1 MPKTKRNAYLSP
13 KEIQLTL
20 AAPLVPFTHN
30 QHSHPHPPSP
40 SVPLPQPHTLAYTP
54 ATQNPVSIFDIP
66 LIFDLI
72 CASLSSYDIWSC
84 MMVCTQWKFLSRP
97 HHWRS
102 IRYTYTNV
110 LSRPHDKRQSPIAAT
125 MLMLN
130 QLQENVSWVRSL
142 TLDLF
147 CTPLLDMPFSNLVY
161 FHINCKTLNE
171 SEYPAEE
178 ELKVIELICR
188 NPRLQELTIK
198 RAWRLVQHFDH
209 RVLQFLRTSRLR
221 FLDIGY
227 LEHFKIAMIQ
237 DILGN
242 CPDTLEELRLD
253 LTAGYNG
260 FDDPLRLDARAAATP
275 RTLPSLRLLSVSCPR
290 LDTQLEI
297 DVCDLIQSCP
307 SLQKLNLNQLRLQT
321 QMTTSNI
328 FGAITNSCPA
338 LTSLDM
344 GRTEIPGI
352 DMLAFIGRCSEIRS
366 LQMYIQPD
374 HLGGVVRSLSRR
386 YSSTLQVLRI
396 NTNDLP
402 PNSHGFI
409 STILS
414 HCSALKTL
422 SLDQDLSSSP
432 GVDLKDLLAVKWAT
446 TSLERLYLPM
456 RAPVLD
462 KSRFLEEWRRDRC
475 TYLGHGNI
483 EPESTIASF
492 YNQVH
497 LVKQFYEILLAQ
509 PNLKSAQLKWRGG
522 WLVIPLEF
530 AEECTNGYL
539 TIEKLSWMT
548 LYLSPLYVVDRL
560 TRAAAKKQEEEDKE
574 AKIKEKLK
582 SCNISVV
589 YVRWP
594 LLLHA
599 EDEEREEVEEE
610 ESNSDSLDLISS
622 WRREDQEYSAYK
634 SRRTRTRR
642 RQAQVAKADLDTR
655 EESHTASPVDQFMR
669 DDTIAESTK
678 EDEPMEEAVASVPE
692 LPVTPVKTR
701 RRLSEPKRA
710 AASPKR
716 AKVKATGAGSS
727 PSSML
732 PRYSRPME
740 IPHSAILTQV
750 VWVFDDK
757 YQWWPGKIK
766 PYPPQNNQ
774 AKVTRFGSVK
784 PKTITVECVETSILP
799 FEHVSK
805 ERFRQSGSISSHV
818 RAFQDAYKE
827 ASAEQLKDDDGLPSM
842 DDVFSQLS
850 TLPPTSNSPSLKDTV
865 CQKTTNA
872 VVEYV
877 PDPSLT
883 IPGELL
889 LAQAE
894 RGHYYP
900 GRIKSFNSKTNKY
913 KIELATG
920 HYPSLER
927 KRFYTRYQKEFLTCQ
942 LGEMA
947 KAEVDENYED
957 TELESEVV
965 DLYPTLY
972 AIVAG
977 THDEAGRLKAFLQG
991 GNAKNQLARRV
1002 GPGDFTQNQYMLLSR
1017 ILQSEFLPDLN
1028 TTKRIPRLMGHSP
1041 SAAGTETGGEG
1052 GEGGFSPMKRDGDVT
1067 FAYSGIKRVQ
1077 FVTEVLLPET
1087 VTRLT
1092 MRRRDLMAKSKKG
1105 LSFAEQ
1111 LCSQAHDELDAC
1123 QGHSTEIEKIFS
1135 KLCFV
1140 SRQIKVQIATVESLL
1155 RIGRSRLSE
1164 LWTASKDLQRD
1175 LKSVSVRMELAL
1187 RALKGRQVDSEIQ
1200 IPHPDNNNNN
1210 KRNNNLEGKT
1220 PGTASDDVT
1229 TNAPP
1234 KATVL
1239 FDFLDE
1245 VSLQRLQ
1252 QESTERIQRIQS
1264 TTQRLQELV
1273 IHFGNQRTEFKG
1285 YMTNAIT
1292 LDESALSF
1300 AREKMLLQEQ
1310 QTTTMAELLVSLAK
1324 HYDQVVQVLTADIH
1338 PTDEELELLRNDTNE
1353 VPIVMEELEESL
1365 ALVQATTE
1373 EVGVREHLYTTAY
1386 EEAVGFFK
1394 KIEALEPDLVE
1405 LVDTFRLAEG
1415 LEDDFNATEKL
1426 IGEINSLAIWYEEFH
1441 NSYGALMVEIVR
1453 RHQAHQNQERIVADF
1468 MQKMQASYNDEMS
1481 QRAAFSEQH
1490 GKFLPVDLCPTFAII
1505 IQGFKSYKN
1514 QTVIEPFSGEHNV
1527 IVGRNGSGKSNFFA
1541 AIRFVL
1547 SDAYTSMGR
1556 EERQSLLH
1564 EGSGEA
1570 TMSAYV
1576 EIIFDNSDNRFPTGR
1591 DELVMRRTIGLKKD
1605 EYSMDKKSATK
1616 ADVMNML
1623 ESAGFSRSN
1632 PYYIVPQGR
1641 ITSLTNAKDNER
1653 LQLLKEVAGTRVYET
1668 RRQESLKIIAETD
1681 SKRRNIEELL
1691 TYIEQRL
1698 EELEEEKE
1706 ELKLYQEHDRRR
1718 RCLEYTIYSRE
1729 QKDVTEALE
1738 EMEAD
1743 HRQELDGSNQQQKD
1757 LENKEARISRL
1768 EAEIVEQ
1775 RQNIE
1780 LLQTEKRQLGH
1791 ELESAI
1797 KVKAQIELR
1806 IKDHEEN
1813 VEMSAETKRRNQEE
1827 LTVIEREIEA
1837 KEQELLQVV
1846 PEFQN
1851 REAEERQLR
1860 EELEQTDLQRQTL
1873 YSKQGRSGQFQS
1885 KAQRDE
1891 WIRKEMSDIQQAF
1904 KVQTAQSTQAE
1915 SDLQT
1920 SRTQLAQATEKIKN
1934 VREQEMA
1941 RRSENEALSAE
1952 LVTLKAERD
1961 KLTDQRK
1968 DLWREDAKMDSI
1980 LNNLREEHRK
1990 SERMLGASMDKNT
2003 SAGLA
2008 AVNHITKTLN
2018 LTGVYGPLYE
2028 LFDVED
2034 EYDTAVNMIAGASLF
2049 HVVVDTD
2056 ETASRAL
2063 EALNKERA
2071 GRVTFMPLNRLNPQ
2085 ASTYPEANDAI
2096 PMIKKLNFDP
2106 KYSKAFEQ
2114 VFGRALICR
2123 TLEIAATY
2131 SRSYNLN
2138 GITLDGDRVDRKGA
2152 LTGGYQDTRNSRLS
2166 SIKTIKSYN
2175 LKYNAATERG
2185 QVVKVEIASLDQRIT
2200 TLLNRIQLIEVR
2212 RKQLADKRDANA
2224 AEYRALV
2231 KDETALKES
2240 VEAKE
2245 KTLRDIQADLKTLQT
2260 QLQALDDE
2268 SKSEMVQSLST
2279 AEHRLLGELI
2289 AKADNLKER
2298 LSVLATE
2305 RSKLGTRKN
2314 ILEII
2319 LGSNLRPRLDEL
2331 RDKIEHGNILND
2343 EGLEK
2348 RRQDLAAIRKA
2359 LDEIKGRTQEIDDEL
2374 ERVEKDVAD
2383 RESSLEKALTEQ
2395 QDESRQMRKSFKG
2408 AEKYVSRRN
2417 LLLRKKE
2424 DCIKNIREL
2433 GVLPEE
2439 AFEKYKNTQSQ
2450 KLLKYIHRVNEELK
2464 KYSHV
2469 NKKAFEQYSNFT
2481 KQRDALLQRRDELDV
2496 SEAAI
2501 QELIQTLDQRK
2512 DEAIERTFK
2521 QVAKNFSEVFLKL
2534 VPAGRGK
2541 LIMQRRID
2549 QTQDGDEEE
2558 DDHETSAIDNYTG
2571 IAIQVSFNSKM
2582 NEGLRMQQL
2591 SGGQK
2596 SLVALTLIFAI
2607 QQCDPAPFYLFDEI
2621 DANLDAAHRT
2631 AVAAMIHS
2639 LSEHAQFI
2647 TTTFRPEMLANADKF
2662 YGVTFQN
2669 KVSLVNAIT
2678 KEDALDF
2685 VEQEQAR

>member
-1 MPKTKRNAYLSP
+1 
-13 KEIQLTL
+13 
-20 AAPLVPFTHN
+20 
-30 QHSHPHPPSP
+30 
-40 SVPLPQPHTLAYTP
+40 
-54 ATQNPVSIFDIP
+54 
-66 LIFDLI
+66 
-72 CASLSSYDIWSC
+72 
-84 MMVCTQWKFLSRP
+84 
-97 HHWRS
+97 
-102 IRYTYTNV
+102 
-110 LSRPHDKRQSPIAAT
+110 
-125 MLMLN
+125 
-130 QLQENVSWVRSL
+130 
-142 TLDLF
+142 
-147 CTPLLDMPFSNLVY
+147 
-161 FHINCKTLNE
+161 
-171 SEYPAEE
+171 
-178 ELKVIELICR
+178 
-188 NPRLQELTIK
+188 
-198 RAWRLVQHFDH
+198 
-209 RVLQFLRTSRLR
+209 
-221 FLDIGY
+221 
-227 LEHFKIAMIQ
+227 
-237 DILGN
+237 
-242 CPDTLEELRLD
+242 
-253 LTAGYNG
+253 
-260 FDDPLRLDARAAATP
+260 
-275 RTLPSLRLLSVSCPR
+275 
-290 LDTQLEI
+290 
-297 DVCDLIQSCP
+297 
-307 SLQKLNLNQLRLQT
+307 
-321 QMTTSNI
+321 
-328 FGAITNSCPA
+328 
-338 LTSLDM
+338 
-344 GRTEIPGI
+344 
-352 DMLAFIGRCSEIRS
+352 
-366 LQMYIQPD
+366 MYI
-374 HLGGVVRSLSRR
+374 
-386 YSSTLQVLRI
+386 
-396 NTNDLP
+396 
-402 PNSHGFI
+402 
-409 STILS
+409 
-414 HCSALKTL
+414 
-422 SLDQDLSSSP
+422 
-432 GVDLKDLLAVKWAT
+432 
-446 TSLERLYLPM
+446 
-456 RAPVLD
+456 
-462 KSRFLEEWRRDRC
+462 
-475 TYLGHGNI
+475 
-483 EPESTIASF
+483 
-492 YNQVH
+492 
-497 LVKQFYEILLAQ
+497 KQ
-509 PNLKSAQLKWRGG
+509 
-522 WLVIPLEF
+522 
-530 AEECTNGYL
+530 
-539 TIEKLSWMT
+539 
-548 LYLSPLYVVDRL
+548 
-560 TRAAAKKQEEEDKE
+560 
-574 AKIKEKLK
+574 
-582 SCNISVV
+582 
-589 YVRWP
+589 
-594 LLLHA
+594 
-599 EDEEREEVEEE
+599 
-610 ESNSDSLDLISS
+610 
-622 WRREDQEYSAYK
+622 
-634 SRRTRTRR
+634 
-642 RQAQVAKADLDTR
+642 
-655 EESHTASPVDQFMR
+655 
-669 DDTIAESTK
+669 
-678 EDEPMEEAVASVPE
+678 
-692 LPVTPVKTR
+692 
-701 RRLSEPKRA
+701 
-710 AASPKR
+710 
-716 AKVKATGAGSS
+716 
-727 PSSML
+727 
-732 PRYSRPME
+732 
-740 IPHSAILTQV
+740 
-750 VWVFDDK
+750 
-757 YQWWPGKIK
+757 
-766 PYPPQNNQ
+766 
-774 AKVTRFGSVK
+774 
-784 PKTITVECVETSILP
+784 
-799 FEHVSK
+799 
-805 ERFRQSGSISSHV
+805 
-818 RAFQDAYKE
+818 
-827 ASAEQLKDDDGLPSM
+827 
-842 DDVFSQLS
+842 
-850 TLPPTSNSPSLKDTV
+850 
-865 CQKTTNA
+865 
-872 VVEYV
+872 
-877 PDPSLT
+877 
-883 IPGELL
+883 
-889 LAQAE
+889 
-894 RGHYYP
+894 
-900 GRIKSFNSKTNKY
+900 
-913 KIELATG
+913 
-920 HYPSLER
+920 
-927 KRFYTRYQKEFLTCQ
+927 
-942 LGEMA
+942 
-947 KAEVDENYED
+947 
-957 TELESEVV
+957 
-965 DLYPTLY
+965 
-972 AIVAG
+972 
-977 THDEAGRLKAFLQG
+977 
-991 GNAKNQLARRV
+991 
-1002 GPGDFTQNQYMLLSR
+1002 
-1017 ILQSEFLPDLN
+1017 
-1028 TTKRIPRLMGHSP
+1028 
-1041 SAAGTETGGEG
+1041 
-1052 GEGGFSPMKRDGDVT
+1052 
-1067 FAYSGIKRVQ
+1067 
-1077 FVTEVLLPET
+1077 
-1087 VTRLT
+1087 
-1092 MRRRDLMAKSKKG
+1092 
-1105 LSFAEQ
+1105 
-1111 LCSQAHDELDAC
+1111 
-1123 QGHSTEIEKIFS
+1123 
-1135 KLCFV
+1135 
-1140 SRQIKVQIATVESLL
+1140 
-1155 RIGRSRLSE
+1155 
-1164 LWTASKDLQRD
+1164 
-1175 LKSVSVRMELAL
+1175 
-1187 RALKGRQVDSEIQ
+1187 
-1200 IPHPDNNNNN
+1200 
-1210 KRNNNLEGKT
+1210 
-1220 PGTASDDVT
+1220 
-1229 TNAPP
+1229 
-1234 KATVL
+1234 
-1239 FDFLDE
+1239 
-1245 VSLQRLQ
+1245 
-1252 QESTERIQRIQS
+1252 
-1264 TTQRLQELV
+1264 
-1273 IHFGNQRTEFKG
+1273 
-1285 YMTNAIT
+1285 
-1292 LDESALSF
+1292 
-1300 AREKMLLQEQ
+1300 
-1310 QTTTMAELLVSLAK
+1310 
-1324 HYDQVVQVLTADIH
+1324 
-1338 PTDEELELLRNDTNE
+1338 
-1353 VPIVMEELEESL
+1353 
-1365 ALVQATTE
+1365 
-1373 EVGVREHLYTTAY
+1373 
-1386 EEAVGFFK
+1386 
-1394 KIEALEPDLVE
+1394 
-1405 LVDTFRLAEG
+1405 
-1415 LEDDFNATEKL
+1415 
-1426 IGEINSLAIWYEEFH
+1426 
-1441 NSYGALMVEIVR
+1441 
-1453 RHQAHQNQERIVADF
+1453 
-1468 MQKMQASYNDEMS
+1468 
-1481 QRAAFSEQH
+1481 
-1490 GKFLPVDLCPTFAII
+1490 II

-1547 SDAYTSMGR
+1547 SDAYTNMGR

-1681 SKRRNIEELL
+1681 TKRKNIEELL

-1757 LENKEARISRL
+1757 LEDKEARISRL
-1768 EAEIVEQ
+1768 EAEIAEQ
-1775 RQNIE
+1775 KQNIE
-1780 LLQTEKRQLGH
+1780 LLQAEKRQLDH
-1791 ELESAI
+1791 EMESAI

-1813 VEMSAETKRRNQEE
+1813 VDMSSETKRRNQEE
-1827 LTVIEREIEA
+1827 LIVIQREIEA

-1846 PEFQN
+1846 PEYQN

-1860 EELEQTDLQRQTL
+1860 EELEETELQRQTL

-1891 WIRKEMSDIQQAF
+1891 WIRKEMSDIQQAIIGH
-1904 KVQTAQSTQAE
+1904 TAQSTQAE

-1920 SRTQLAQATEKIKN
+1920 SKAQLVQATEKIKN

-1952 LVTLKAERD
+1952 LLTLKAERD

-2056 ETASRAL
+2056 ETASRVL
-2063 EALNKERA
+2063 EALNKEKA
-2071 GRVTFMPLNRLNPQ
+2071 GRVTFMPLNRLNPH

-2166 SIKTIKSYN
+2166 SIKTIKTYN

-2185 QVVKVEIASLDQRIT
+2185 QAVKVEIANLDQRIT
-2200 TLLNRIQLIEVR
+2200 TLLNRIQLIDVR
-2212 RKQLADKRDANA
+2212 RKQLADKRDENA

-2231 KDETALKES
+2231 KDEAALKES

-2245 KTLRDIQADLKTLQT
+2245 KTLRDIQADLKSLQT

-2268 SKSEMVQSLST
+2268 LKSEMVQTLSA

-2314 ILEII
+2314 ILEIT

-2331 RDKIEHGNILND
+2331 RDKIEHGNSLND

-2348 RRQDLAAIRKA
+2348 RHQDLALIRKA

-2374 ERVEKDVAD
+2374 ERVEKDVTD
-2383 RESSLEKALTEQ
+2383 RESSLEMARTEQ
-2395 QDESRQMRKSFKG
+2395 QDESRQMRKSLKG

-2417 LLLRKKE
+2417 LLLHKKE

-2439 AFEKYKNTQSQ
+2439 AFEKYKNTPSQ

-2541 LIMQRRID
+2541 LIMQRRMD
-2549 QTQDGDEEE
+2549 QTQDEDEDD
-2558 DDHETSAIDNYTG
+2558 DDHEASVIDNYIG
-2571 IAIQVSFNSKM
+2571 IAIHVSFNSKM

-2647 TTTFRPEMLANADKF
+2647 TTTFRPEMLSNADKF

>member
-1 MPKTKRNAYLSP
+1 M
-13 KEIQLTL
+13 
-20 AAPLVPFTHN
+20 
-30 QHSHPHPPSP
+30 
-40 SVPLPQPHTLAYTP
+40 
-54 ATQNPVSIFDIP
+54 D
-66 LIFDLI
+66 
-72 CASLSSYDIWSC
+72 AS
-84 MMVCTQWKFLSRP
+84 
-97 HHWRS
+97 
-102 IRYTYTNV
+102 
-110 LSRPHDKRQSPIAAT
+110 A
-125 MLMLN
+125 
-130 QLQENVSWVRSL
+130 RSL
-142 TLDLF
+142 
-147 CTPLLDMPFSNLVY
+147 LL
-161 FHINCKTLNE
+161 
-171 SEYPAEE
+171 
-178 ELKVIELICR
+178 
-188 NPRLQELTIK
+188 
-198 RAWRLVQHFDH
+198 
-209 RVLQFLRTSRLR
+209 
-221 FLDIGY
+221 
-227 LEHFKIAMIQ
+227 
-237 DILGN
+237 
-242 CPDTLEELRLD
+242 
-253 LTAGYNG
+253 
-260 FDDPLRLDARAAATP
+260 
-275 RTLPSLRLLSVSCPR
+275 
-290 LDTQLEI
+290 
-297 DVCDLIQSCP
+297 
-307 SLQKLNLNQLRLQT
+307 
-321 QMTTSNI
+321 
-328 FGAITNSCPA
+328 
-338 LTSLDM
+338 
-344 GRTEIPGI
+344 
-352 DMLAFIGRCSEIRS
+352 
-366 LQMYIQPD
+366 
-374 HLGGVVRSLSRR
+374 
-386 YSSTLQVLRI
+386 
-396 NTNDLP
+396 
-402 PNSHGFI
+402 
-409 STILS
+409 
-414 HCSALKTL
+414 
-422 SLDQDLSSSP
+422 
-432 GVDLKDLLAVKWAT
+432 
-446 TSLERLYLPM
+446 
-456 RAPVLD
+456 
-462 KSRFLEEWRRDRC
+462 
-475 TYLGHGNI
+475 
-483 EPESTIASF
+483 
-492 YNQVH
+492 
-497 LVKQFYEILLAQ
+497 
-509 PNLKSAQLKWRGG
+509 
-522 WLVIPLEF
+522 
-530 AEECTNGYL
+530 
-539 TIEKLSWMT
+539 
-548 LYLSPLYVVDRL
+548 
-560 TRAAAKKQEEEDKE
+560 
-574 AKIKEKLK
+574 
-582 SCNISVV
+582 
-589 YVRWP
+589 
-594 LLLHA
+594 
-599 EDEEREEVEEE
+599 
-610 ESNSDSLDLISS
+610 
-622 WRREDQEYSAYK
+622 
-634 SRRTRTRR
+634 
-642 RQAQVAKADLDTR
+642 
-655 EESHTASPVDQFMR
+655 
-669 DDTIAESTK
+669 
-678 EDEPMEEAVASVPE
+678 
-692 LPVTPVKTR
+692 
-701 RRLSEPKRA
+701 
-710 AASPKR
+710 
-716 AKVKATGAGSS
+716 
-727 PSSML
+727 
-732 PRYSRPME
+732 
-740 IPHSAILTQV
+740 
-750 VWVFDDK
+750 
-757 YQWWPGKIK
+757 
-766 PYPPQNNQ
+766 
-774 AKVTRFGSVK
+774 
-784 PKTITVECVETSILP
+784 
-799 FEHVSK
+799 
-805 ERFRQSGSISSHV
+805 
-818 RAFQDAYKE
+818 
-827 ASAEQLKDDDGLPSM
+827 
-842 DDVFSQLS
+842 
-850 TLPPTSNSPSLKDTV
+850 
-865 CQKTTNA
+865 
-872 VVEYV
+872 
-877 PDPSLT
+877 
-883 IPGELL
+883 
-889 LAQAE
+889 
-894 RGHYYP
+894 
-900 GRIKSFNSKTNKY
+900 
-913 KIELATG
+913 
-920 HYPSLER
+920 
-927 KRFYTRYQKEFLTCQ
+927 
-942 LGEMA
+942 
-947 KAEVDENYED
+947 
-957 TELESEVV
+957 
-965 DLYPTLY
+965 
-972 AIVAG
+972 
-977 THDEAGRLKAFLQG
+977 
-991 GNAKNQLARRV
+991 
-1002 GPGDFTQNQYMLLSR
+1002 
-1017 ILQSEFLPDLN
+1017 
-1028 TTKRIPRLMGHSP
+1028 
-1041 SAAGTETGGEG
+1041 
-1052 GEGGFSPMKRDGDVT
+1052 
-1067 FAYSGIKRVQ
+1067 
-1077 FVTEVLLPET
+1077 
-1087 VTRLT
+1087 
-1092 MRRRDLMAKSKKG
+1092 DLMAKSKKG

-1111 LCSQAHDELDAC
+1111 LCSQAHEELDAC

-1140 SRQIKVQIATVESLL
+1140 SRQIKVQITTVESLL
-1155 RIGRSRLSE
+1155 RIGRSRLNE

-1187 RALKGRQVDSEIQ
+1187 RALKGRQVDPEIQ
-1200 IPHPDNNNNN
+1200 KPHPDNNDN
-1210 KRNNNLEGKT
+1210 KRNNNPEGT
-1220 PGTASDDVT
+1220 TSGTVSDEVT
-1229 TNAPP
+1229 TTAPP

-1252 QESTERIQRIQS
+1252 QESTERLQRIQA

-1338 PTDEELELLRNDTNE
+1338 PTDEELELLRNDTDE

-1386 EEAVGFFK
+1386 EEAVVFFK

-1453 RHQAHQNQERIVADF
+1453 RHQAHQNQERIVAEF
-1468 MQKMQASYNDEMS
+1468 MQKMQVTYNDEMN
-1481 QRAAFSEQH
+1481 QRAVFSERH

-1527 IVGRNGSGKSNFFA
+1527 I

-1547 SDAYTSMGR
+1547 SDAYTNMGR

-1681 SKRRNIEELL
+1681 TKRKNIEELL

-1757 LENKEARISRL
+1757 LEDKEARISRL
-1768 EAEIVEQ
+1768 EAEIAEQ
-1775 RQNIE
+1775 KQNIE
-1780 LLQTEKRQLGH
+1780 LLQAEKRQLDH
-1791 ELESAI
+1791 EMESAI

-1813 VEMSAETKRRNQEE
+1813 VDMSSETKRRNQEE
-1827 LTVIEREIEA
+1827 LIVIQREIEA

-1846 PEFQN
+1846 PEYQN

-1860 EELEQTDLQRQTL
+1860 EELEETELQRQTL

-1891 WIRKEMSDIQQAF
+1891 WIRKEMSDIQQAIIGH
-1904 KVQTAQSTQAE
+1904 TALSTQAE

-1920 SRTQLAQATEKIKN
+1920 SKAQLVQATEKIKN

-1952 LVTLKAERD
+1952 LLTLKAERD

-2056 ETASRAL
+2056 ETASRVL
-2063 EALNKERA
+2063 DALNKEKA
-2071 GRVTFMPLNRLNPQ
+2071 GRVTFMPLNRLNPH

-2166 SIKTIKSYN
+2166 SIKTIKTYN

-2185 QVVKVEIASLDQRIT
+2185 QAVKVEIANLDQRIT
-2200 TLLNRIQLIEVR
+2200 TLLNRIQLIDVR
-2212 RKQLADKRDANA
+2212 RKQLADKRDENA

-2231 KDETALKES
+2231 KDEAALKES

-2245 KTLRDIQADLKTLQT
+2245 KTLRDIQADLKSLQT

-2268 SKSEMVQSLST
+2268 LKSEMVQTLSA

-2289 AKADNLKER
+2289 AKADSLKER

-2314 ILEII
+2314 ILEIT

-2331 RDKIEHGNILND
+2331 RDKIEHGNSLND

-2348 RRQDLAAIRKA
+2348 RHQDLALIGKA

-2374 ERVEKDVAD
+2374 ERVEKDVTD
-2383 RESSLEKALTEQ
+2383 RESSLEKARTEQ
-2395 QDESRQMRKSFKG
+2395 QDESRQMRKSLKG

-2417 LLLRKKE
+2417 LLLHKKE

-2439 AFEKYKNTQSQ
+2439 AFEKYKNTPSQ

-2541 LIMQRRID
+2541 LIMQRRMD
-2549 QTQDGDEEE
+2549 ETQDEDEE
-2558 DDHETSAIDNYTG
+2558 DDDHEASVIDNYTG